1 MILSLWRLG
10 ESSRVLAFTVHEPPN
25 PPADPVE
32 RAERLVF
39 IKDGFS
45 FAALLL
51 GPIWLLLNRMWIVL
65 AIYVVIAFGIGAVL
79 ELLKVAHIW
88 ATLTGLA
95 LNFLIALEGDSLR
108 RWTLERRG
116 WQLVG
121 TVVGRTTAECERRF
135 FENWLPAQSAQR
147 VQPTSVGSV
156 PATTPLSPAAHDL
169 GAAAVEPP
177 PLPMM
182 VPPPQ
187 QDDSQDRRWRLFGR
201 RN

>member
-25 PPADPVE
+25 PPAASIE

-39 IKDGFS
+39 TKDGFS

-79 ELLKVAHIW
+79 ELLKVPHIW

-116 WQLVG
+116 WQFVG
-121 TVVGRTTAECERRF
+121 TVVGRTTADCERRF

-147 VQPTSVGSV
+147 VQPATVGSV
-156 PATTPLSPAAHDL
+156 PAMAPLSPAAHDL

-182 VPPPQ
+182 VPPQ